1 MGRRWPTTDDFGP
14 SDPLVKSGTQ
24 MTTSNGRS
32 EMTSV
37 LWILVLA
44 FILHHPSQASS
55 FPPAPSQLGPSWC
68 VDNGCAEQFRGLGG
82 CVNLAAPLKIGEL
95 SKRFDLG
102 ATSLKGLCGTVG
114 CCHCMKL
121 LHNSTEAPIAGKS
134 KPINGSKK
142 PTAKKPSAKKPG
154 AKRPIKPKSKKPKPM
169 KPKPKK
175 PKSKRPKSSKLEP
188 KKPKSKKPKSKKLK
202 SEKPNSRKPNTKKP
216 KPKKPQLAKETKASQ
231 RNQS

>member
-1 MGRRWPTTDDFGP
+1 
-14 SDPLVKSGTQ
+14 

-44 FILHHPSQASS
+44 FILHHPSLAIS

-68 VDNGCAEQFRGLGG
+68 VDNGCAQQFHGLGG
-82 CVNLAAPLKIGEL
+82 CVNLAAPLKIGKL

-134 KPINGSKK
+134 KPIIGSKK

-154 AKRPIKPKSKKPKPM
+154 AKRPIKPKPNKPKPMKPKPTKPKSKKPKPM

-175 PKSKRPKSSKLEP
+175 PKSKRPKSCKHKP
-188 KKPKSKKPKSKKLK
+188 KKPKS
-202 SEKPNSRKPNTKKP
+202 NKP
-216 KPKKPQLAKETKASQ
+216 KPMKPKPTKPKP
-231 RNQS
+231 NKPKP

>member
-1 MGRRWPTTDDFGP
+1 MGRRWRTTDDFGP
-14 SDPLVKSGTQ
+14 SDPPLVKSGTQ
-24 MTTSNGRS
+24 MTSNGKS

-37 LWILVLA
+37 PWILVLA

-142 PTAKKPSAKKPG
+142 PMKPKP
-154 AKRPIKPKSKKPKPM
+154 KKPKSKKPKPM

-175 PKSKRPKSSKLEP
+175 PKSKRPKSSKP
-188 KKPKSKKPKSKKLK
+188 KPKKAKSKKPKSKKPKA
-202 SEKPNSRKPNTKKP
+202 KKP
-216 KPKKPQLAKETKASQ
+216 KSKKETKTSQ
-231 RNQS
+231 RNQ

>member
-1 MGRRWPTTDDFGP
+1 
-14 SDPLVKSGTQ
+14 
-24 MTTSNGRS
+24 
-32 EMTSV
+32 MTSV
-37 LWILVLA
+37 PWILA
-44 FILHHPSQASS
+44 FILHHPSQAGS

-82 CVNLAAPLKIGEL
+82 CVNLAAPLKIDEL

-154 AKRPIKPKSKKPKPM
+154 AKRPIKPKPKKPKPKKPKSKKPKPM

-175 PKSKRPKSSKLEP
+175 PKSKRP
-188 KKPKSKKPKSKKLK
+188 
-202 SEKPNSRKPNTKKP
+202 
-216 KPKKPQLAKETKASQ
+216 QLAKETKTSQ

>member
-14 SDPLVKSGTQ
+14 SPDPPLFGKSGRQ

-32 EMTSV
+32 RMTSV
-37 LWILVLA
+37 ASWILVLA
-44 FILHHPSQASS
+44 FTLHHPSQAISL
-55 FPPAPSQLGPSWC
+55 PPAPSQLGTSWC
-68 VDNGCAEQFRGLGG
+68 VDNGCSERFQGLGG
-82 CVNLAAPLKIGEL
+82 CVNLAAPLKISKL

-121 LHNSTEAPIAGKS
+121 LHNSTEPPIAGKS
-134 KPINGSKK
+134 K

-154 AKRPIKPKSKKPKPM
+154 AKRPT

-175 PKSKRPKSSKLEP
+175 PKP
-188 KKPKSKKPKSKKLK
+188 KKPKSKKPKSNKPKSKKPK
-202 SEKPNSRKPNTKKP
+202 SKKTKSKKP
-216 KPKKPQLAKETKASQ
+216 KPKKPQ
-231 RNQS
+231 

>member
-1 MGRRWPTTDDFGP
+1 MA
-14 SDPLVKSGTQ
+14 
-24 MTTSNGRS
+24 
-32 EMTSV
+32 V
-37 LWILVLA
+37 LNSFVALGVVSIL
-44 FILHHPSQASS
+44 
-55 FPPAPSQLGPSWC
+55 QL
-68 VDNGCAEQFRGLGG
+68 
-82 CVNLAAPLKIGEL
+82 L
-95 SKRFDLG
+95 SKSANFLKGFKYPGDRFYYSPFFLRFDLG

-154 AKRPIKPKSKKPKPM
+154 AKRPIKPKPKKPKPMKPKPKKPKSKKPKPM

-175 PKSKRPKSSKLEP
+175 PKSKRPKSSKPKP
-188 KKPKSKKPKSKKLK
+188 KKPKSKKPKSKKPK
-202 SEKPNSRKPNTKKP
+202 SKKP
-216 KPKKPQLAKETKASQ
+216 KSKKPMSKKPQLAKETKTSQ

>member
-1 MGRRWPTTDDFGP
+1 MGRRWRTTDDFGP
-14 SDPLVKSGTQ
+14 SDPPLVKSGTQ
-24 MTTSNGRS
+24 MTSSNGRS

-37 LWILVLA
+37 PWIFVLA

-82 CVNLAAPLKIGEL
+82 CVNLAAPLKIGKL

-134 KPINGSKK
+134 KPINCSKK

-154 AKRPIKPKSKKPKPM
+154 AKRPIKPKPKKPKPMKPKPKKPKSKKPKPM

-175 PKSKRPKSSKLEP
+175 PKSKRPKSSKPNP
-188 KKPKSKKPKSKKLK
+188 KKPKSKKPKSKK
-202 SEKPNSRKPNTKKP
+202 P
-216 KPKKPQLAKETKASQ
+216 KLAKETKASQ

>member
-1 MGRRWPTTDDFGP
+1 MT
-14 SDPLVKSGTQ
+14 LVPQTLLLSRTQ
-24 MTTSNGRS
+24 MTSNGRS

-37 LWILVLA
+37 PWILVLA
-44 FILHHPSQASS
+44 LILHHPSQASS

-82 CVNLAAPLKIGEL
+82 CVNLEAPLQIGEL

-142 PTAKKPSAKKPG
+142 PTAKKPSAKKTG
-154 AKRPIKPKSKKPKPM
+154 AKRPIKPKPMKPKPKKPKSKKPKPM

-175 PKSKRPKSSKLEP
+175 PKSKRPKSSKPKP
-188 KKPKSKKPKSKKLK
+188 KKPKSKKPKSKKPK
-202 SEKPNSRKPNTKKP
+202 SKKP
-216 KPKKPQLAKETKASQ
+216 KSMKPMSK
-231 RNQS
+231 

>member
-1 MGRRWPTTDDFGP
+1 
-14 SDPLVKSGTQ
+14 

-44 FILHHPSQASS
+44 FILHHPSLAIS

-68 VDNGCAEQFRGLGG
+68 VDNGCAQQFHGLGG
-82 CVNLAAPLKIGEL
+82 CVNLAAPLKIGKL

-142 PTAKKPSAKKPG
+142 PTAKKPG
-154 AKRPIKPKSKKPKPM
+154 AKWPIKPKPKKPKPM

-175 PKSKRPKSSKLEP
+175 PKSK
-188 KKPKSKKPKSKKLK
+188 KPKSKKPKSKKPM
-202 SEKPNSRKPNTKKP
+202 S
-216 KPKKPQLAKETKASQ
+216 KKPQLAKETKTSQ
-231 RNQS
+231 KNQVKEAQVKETHVKET

>member
-37 LWILVLA
+37 PWILVLA
-44 FILHHPSQASS
+44 FILHHPSLAISLPQ
-55 FPPAPSQLGPSWC
+55 APSQLGPSWC
-68 VDNGCAEQFRGLGG
+68 VDNGCAQQFRGLGG
-82 CVNLAAPLKIGEL
+82 CVNLAAPLKISKL

-102 ATSLKGLCGTVG
+102 ATSLKGLRGTVG

-134 KPINGSKK
+134 KP
-142 PTAKKPSAKKPG
+142 TAKKPSRKKPG
-154 AKRPIKPKSKKPKPM
+154 AKRPTKPKPKKPKPKRSKSKKPKSKKPK
-169 KPKPKK
+169 
-175 PKSKRPKSSKLEP
+175 L
-188 KKPKSKKPKSKKLK
+188 KKPKSKKPKSKKPK
-202 SEKPNSRKPNTKKP
+202 SKKPKQKKP
-216 KPKKPQLAKETKASQ
+216 KPKKPLSAKETKASQ